1 MKDFSKQELHI
12 IQQALADKQDAVE
25 REMGRLEGEMFGQ
38 DVNDAQ
44 RRYFSNL
51 LEAFEQEHIKL
62 YHISAKIDAKLT
74 SITTG
79 EEYLKSI

>member
-1 MKDFSKQELHI
+1 MKDFSEKELRI
-12 IQQALADKQDAVE
+12 IQQALTDRQDAVE
-25 REMGRLEGEMFGQ
+25 REMRRLEGEMFGE

-62 YHISAKIDAKLT
+62 YRISAKIDARLT
-74 SITTG
+74 SIT
-79 EEYLKSI
+79 